1 MKSGFRAFCLS
12 AFLAMAGPALGS
24 DLVAVDGDTVR
35 LGDERIRIIGLD
47 APELHAR
54 CRDERRLAERARDR
68 MAELVAG
75 ERVEVI
81 RSTRRDK
88 YRRTLAIIRVNG
100 VDVARVMIFEGLAR
114 PYHGERRA
122 SWCDAPQPRRR
133 PS

>member
-1 MKSGFRAFCLS
+1 MKSGFLAFCLS
-12 AFLAMAGPALGS
+12 ALLVGSAAAS
-24 DLVAVDGDTVR
+24 DLTAVDGDTVR

-54 CRDERRLAERARDR
+54 CRAEKRLAERARDR
-68 MAELVAG
+68 MAELISG
-75 ERVEVI
+75 DHVEVI
-81 RSTRRDK
+81 RSTRKDK

-114 PYHGERRA
+114 PYHGERRQ
-122 SWCDAPQPRRR
+122 SWCDAPAPQRR